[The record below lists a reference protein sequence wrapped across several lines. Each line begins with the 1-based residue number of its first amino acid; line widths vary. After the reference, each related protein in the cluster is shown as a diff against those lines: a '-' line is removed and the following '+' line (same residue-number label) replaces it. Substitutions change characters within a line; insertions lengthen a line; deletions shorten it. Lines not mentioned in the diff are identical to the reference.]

1 MVIRNACA
9 IEVSDTRYGQPAQLM
24 RHDSVLATN
33 IG

>member
-1 MVIRNACA
+1 M
-9 IEVSDTRYGQPAQLM
+9 EVSDTRYGQPAQLM